1 MEAWA
6 EMKMLLDTG
15 MKMRQ
20 AEIPDMYLLKLK
32 LMKLEKLEVQIME
45 SEVQVDWVTKMEWM
59 HTQCH
64 PFLKGFVFSFL

>member
-1 MEAWA
+1 M

-20 AEIPDMYLLKLK
+20 AEIPGMYLLELK
-32 LMKLEKLEVQIME
+32 LMKVEKLEVQIMK
-45 SEVQVDWVTKMEWM
+45 SEVQVDWVAKMEWM